1 MQVVAIK
8 VSDNSNQLTQAATIT
23 QDKVEELMALPF
35 DNALLA
41 DATPP
46 GVFTT
51 HTEAEL
57 PSGHA
62 VEWQVDTNAD
72 GTKTINVNTTWVN
85 SGEQQTFSL
94 SMIRSSFQ

>member
-1 MQVVAIK
+1 
-8 VSDNSNQLTQAATIT
+8 
-23 QDKVEELMALPF
+23 
-35 DNALLA
+35 
-41 DATPP
+41 
-46 GVFTT
+46 VFTT

-62 VEWQVDTNAD
+62 VEWHVDTNAD

-85 SGEQQTFSL
+85 SGAQQTFSL